1 MTIEERIERSNKKMI
16 DYNFKQRLSFS
27 IVNQSTIETLMSWP
41 VDERGDILKHAE
53 LKLPFYFE
61 L

>member
-1 MTIEERIERSNKKMI
+1 MNIEERIERTNRKMM
-16 DYNFKQRLSFS
+16 DVKFREQLSLS
-27 IVNQSTIETLMSWP
+27 IVNKETIETLMTWP
-41 VDERGDILKHAE
+41 ADERGDILTHAE